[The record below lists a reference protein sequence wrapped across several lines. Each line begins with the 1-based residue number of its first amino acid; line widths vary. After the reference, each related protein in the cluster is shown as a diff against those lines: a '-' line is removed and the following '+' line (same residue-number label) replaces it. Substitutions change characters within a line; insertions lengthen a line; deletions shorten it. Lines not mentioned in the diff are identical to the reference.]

1 MNKTNHSQPRTL
13 PIAMTIAGHDPT
25 GGAGI
30 QADIEAIISMGC
42 HACSVVTSLT
52 VQDTV
57 QVIAYAPMDADLVIQ
72 QARTVLE
79 DMPVDAIKIGMLAS
93 REIVEAVHSILVD
106 YPHIPVILDPVIAS
120 GGGNPLMED
129 EMLDALL
136 TLLLPQTTILT
147 PNSIEARRLAPDS
160 DTLDACAMSLL
171 DHGCRYVL
179 ITGTHENTQ
188 QVNNTLYGNNRK
200 LDTYSW
206 ERLEGSY
213 HGSGCT
219 LASAI
224 TALIAQGQEPLTAL
238 FEAQNF
244 TWQSLRHGY
253 QLGMGQKLPNR
264 LFWAGWEDEDSSE

>member
-1 MNKTNHSQPRTL
+1 MNETNHSQPRPL
-13 PIAMTIAGHDPT
+13 PVVMTIAGHDPT

-42 HACSVVTSLT
+42 HACSVVTSVT
-52 VQDTV
+52 VQDTTE
-57 QVIAYAPMDADLVIQ
+57 VIAYAPMDADLLIQ
-72 QARTVLE
+72 QARTLLE

-93 REIVEAVHSILVD
+93 HEIVEAVHSILVD
-106 YPHIPVILDPVIAS
+106 YPNIPVILDPVMAS
-120 GGGNPLMED
+120 GGGNTLMED
-129 EMLDALL
+129 EMQDALL

-147 PNSIEARRLAPDS
+147 PNSLEARRLAPDS

-188 QVNNTLYGNNRK
+188 QVHNTLYGNNRK
-200 LDTYSW
+200 LETYSW
-206 ERLEGSY
+206 DRLEGSY

-224 TALIAQGQEPLTAL
+224 AALIAQGQEPLTAL

-244 TWQSLRHGY
+244 TWQSLQHGY

-264 LFWAGWEDEDSSE
+264 LFWAGWEEDGSE

>member
-1 MNKTNHSQPRTL
+1 MNETNHSQPRTL
-13 PIAMTIAGHDPT
+13 PVAMTIAGHDPT

-42 HACSVVTSLT
+42 HACSVVTSVT
-52 VQDTV
+52 VQDTAE
-57 QVIAYAPMDADLVIQ
+57 VIAYAPMDADLVIQ
-72 QARTVLE
+72 QARTLLE
-79 DMPVDAIKIGMLAS
+79 DMPVDAIKIGMLAN

-106 YPHIPVILDPVIAS
+106 YPDIPVILDPVMAS
-120 GGGNPLMED
+120 GSGNTLMED

-147 PNSIEARRLAPDS
+147 PNSLEARRLAPDS

-206 ERLEGSY
+206 ERLESSY

-224 TALIAQGQEPLTAL
+224 AALIAQGQEPLTAL

-244 TWQSLRHGY
+244 TWQSLQHGY

-264 LFWAGWEDEDSSE
+264 LFWAGWEEDGSE

>member
-1 MNKTNHSQPRTL
+1 MNELNHTL
-13 PIAMTIAGHDPT
+13 PVAMSIAGHDPT

-52 VQDTV
+52 VQDTT

-72 QARTVLE
+72 QARTLLE
-79 DMPVDAIKIGMLAS
+79 DMPVDAIKIGMLAT

-106 YPHIPVILDPVIAS
+106 YPDIPVILDPVMAS
-120 GGGNPLMED
+120 GGGNTLMED

-147 PNSIEARRLAPDS
+147 PNSLEARRLAPDS

-179 ITGTHENTQ
+179 ITGTHENTR
-188 QVNNTLYGNNRK
+188 QVHNTLYGNNRK
-200 LDTYSW
+200 LETYSW

-224 TALIAQGQEPLTAL
+224 AALIAQGQEPLTAL
-238 FEAQNF
+238 YEAQNF
-244 TWQSLRHGY
+244 TWQSLQHGY

-264 LFWAGWEDEDSSE
+264 LFWAGWEEDGSES

>member
-1 MNKTNHSQPRTL
+1 MNETNHSQPRTL

-42 HACSVVTSLT
+42 HACSVVTSVT
-52 VQDTV
+52 VQDTAR
-57 QVIAYAPMDADLVIQ
+57 VIAYAPMDADLVIH

-106 YPHIPVILDPVIAS
+106 YPHIPVILDPVMAS

-147 PNSIEARRLAPDS
+147 PNSIEARRLAPNS

-264 LFWAGWEDEDSSE
+264 LFWAGWEDEDGSE

>member
-1 MNKTNHSQPRTL
+1 MNETNHSQPRTL
-13 PIAMTIAGHDPT
+13 PVAMTIAGHDPT

-42 HACSVVTSLT
+42 HACSVVTSVT
-52 VQDTV
+52 VQDTA

-72 QARTVLE
+72 QARTLLE
-79 DMPVDAIKIGMLAS
+79 DMPVDAIKIGMLAN

-106 YPHIPVILDPVIAS
+106 YPDIPVILDPVMAS
-120 GGGNPLMED
+120 GSGNTLMED

-147 PNSIEARRLAPDS
+147 PNSLEARRLAPDS

-200 LDTYSW
+200 LDNYSW

-224 TALIAQGQEPLTAL
+224 AALIAQGQEPLTAL

-244 TWQSLRHGY
+244 TWQSLQHGY

-264 LFWAGWEDEDSSE
+264 LFWAGWEEDGSE